1 MSSLI
6 SLDHS
11 VGTLRFTAASPIVCQ
26 AAVVSSIKRTARE
39 KLLGESE
46 KMERFLLHVADTHS
60 EIGNQ
65 KCSLGH
71 PIMKHHMLIELNAT
85 RLTSH
90 FQCGIGMG
98 DRFHAFDVGSIK
110 T

>member
-1 MSSLI
+1 M
-6 SLDHS
+6 
-11 VGTLRFTAASPIVCQ
+11 
-26 AAVVSSIKRTARE
+26 VSSIKRTARE

-46 KMERFLLHVADTHS
+46 KMERAFSPHVADTHS

-65 KCSLGH
+65 KCSVGH
-71 PIMKHHMLIELNAT
+71 PIMKHHMLIELNVT
-85 RLTSH
+85 RLTSR